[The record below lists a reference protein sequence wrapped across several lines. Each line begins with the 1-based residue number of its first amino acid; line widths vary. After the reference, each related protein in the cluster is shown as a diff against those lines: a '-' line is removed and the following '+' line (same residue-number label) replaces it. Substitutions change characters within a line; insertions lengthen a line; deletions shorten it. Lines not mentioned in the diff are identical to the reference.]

1 MNRAIDVLTET
12 RPPRGALAVIVVGL
26 LVTVVAALL
35 TSTKITGAVALEWEK
50 TVPVPNSRDVEIP
63 GGGAMRI
70 TRAQISASE
79 ANVAG
84 YRLFRVSAVLKIDAG
99 SAVGQ
104 ARVRCR
110 TDVPRRTIP
119 AKTPGSRAS
128 YPRSSSGEDLLKQDF
143 PDEIVVEFNSHG
155 SDAATLEFNDALSR
169 FVNQPGVVVSW
180 PPYKQAL
187 QEWQWGLPSGP
198 LERPLELGFASIWR
212 TTTPPTVRVSC
223 ATDTSVGTATT
234 KTGGRLV
241 GSAGTAAG

>member
-1 MNRAIDVLTET
+1 MRDALNLLTET

-26 LVTVVAALL
+26 LVTVAAALL
-35 TSTKITGAVALEWEK
+35 TSTSITGAVALEWEK
-50 TVPVPNSRDVEIP
+50 TIPIPNSKDASIP

-70 TRAQISASE
+70 TNAQISASE
-79 ANVAG
+79 ENVSG
-84 YRLFRVSAVLKIDAG
+84 YKLFRVSAVLKIDAG
-99 SAVGQ
+99 SAVGH

-143 PDEIVVEFNSHG
+143 PEDILVEFNSHG

-180 PPYKQAL
+180 PPYRQAL

-212 TTTPPTVRVSC
+212 TTTPPTVSVVCS
-223 ATDTSVGTATT
+223 TDTAGGTATT
-234 KTGGRLV
+234 KTGGRLGGATG
-241 GSAGTAAG
+241 GSA